1 MVNRFQVAAF
11 LTFLVTPLCRAE
23 GEPLVV
29 NGMDGSFLRF
39 SGWDKLHNGWN
50 NVEYKGAGSSFAIY
64 SLPTSSP
71 PSGVSTLISTEK
83 ESPDKKRVLLMR
95 VVSGEVSDGQ
105 GYSENSE
112 QAYCDVVSLETG
124 CVENIGSA
132 LQCDGAWVGEK
143 WKDSTGERFDFVKSS
158 LPPKSMIEQVSKIS
172 SSEFRAAS
180 LKDLMFMGVSSYMA
194 CNPPQSNVLA
204 YNDIGFYFAE
214 GGEHLLAM
222 QIYQRLLGVA
232 PDRVPLKLNVADS
245 LWALGKHDEAKP
257 YYAEYRD
264 TMRKKGI
271 ASKIPKRVEERLN

>member
-1 MVNRFQVAAF
+1 MVNRFHLVAF

-29 NGMDGSFLRF
+29 NGVGGGFLRF

-50 NVEYKGAGSSFAIY
+50 NVEYKGTGSSFAIY
-64 SLPTSSP
+64 SLPTSSA

-83 ESPDKKRVLLMR
+83 ESPDKKRMLLMR

-158 LPPKSMIEQVSKIS
+158 LTPKSMIDQVSKIS

-194 CNPPQSNVLA
+194 CNPPQSNVTA

-222 QIYQRLLGVA
+222 QIYQRLLSVA

-245 LWALGKHDEAKP
+245 LWALGKHGEAKP
-257 YYAEYRD
+257 YYINYRSA
-264 TMRKKGI
+264 MLGKGLGN
-271 ASKIPKRVEERLN
+271 KIPQRVVERLK